1 MSYTK
6 HAWVTGETI
15 TAEKLNNIEDGV
27 DDLNQQIS
35 GIEDSISDAYDAT
48 ASYAVGAFC
57 INDNTL
63 YRCNTSIPTG
73 GEAWT
78 PDHWD
83 AVQIADFLGSGGGD
97 VTDVQI
103 NGMSILSD
111 GVANIPI
118 IQPNKYG
125 MAKLGYGQG
134 VFATTNG
141 GVLYLDKA
149 SNDEIKNGVHD
160 RRAIVP
166 VNQHAAAFF
175 GLAKA
180 AGDTTQSASAN
191 AVGAYTEAA
200 KSAIHEMLNGAV
212 AVSGTTPTIVA
223 KSGIR
228 YVCGEVATLDFTPSA
243 TGICDVVF
251 TSGATATVLTVPST
265 IKWANGF
272 DPTSLEANTT
282 YEINIMDRIGVAV
295 GVSA

>member
-27 DDLNQQIS
+27 DDANRQL
-35 GIEDSISDAYDAT
+35 SDKQDAPAT
-48 ASYAVGAFC
+48 AGTAGQVLALD
-57 INDNTL
+57 DNLNPVWT
-63 YRCNTSIPTG
+63 NQSG
-73 GEAWT
+73 G
-78 PDHWD
+78 
-83 AVQIADFLGSGGGD
+83 GGGD

-103 NGMSILSD
+103 DGTSILSG

-118 IQPNKYG
+118 IQANKYG

-282 YEINIMDRIGVAV
+282 YEINIMDGIGVAV